1 MWDFDGEP
9 WTALVEIALVGE
21 YHGNSISLAEL
32 VPSLSLG
39 RKMLY
44 GCETLMES
52 PEHAP
57 RLIAIISKE
66 QEITLL
72 STV

>member
-1 MWDFDGEP
+1 MELGYFSRIGISGGIPLKE
-9 WTALVEIALVGE
+9 
-21 YHGNSISLAEL
+21 NFISLAEL

-66 QEITLL
+66 QEITL
-72 STV
+72 

>member
-1 MWDFDGEP
+1 MKNE
-9 WTALVEIALVGE
+9 
-21 YHGNSISLAEL
+21 NSISLAEL

-66 QEITLL
+66 QEITL
-72 STV
+72 

>member
-1 MWDFDGEP
+1 MLKLIQNYFSRNRVSGGILLE
-9 WTALVEIALVGE
+9 E
-21 YHGNSISLAEL
+21 NSISLAEL
-32 VPSLSLG
+32 LLSLSLG

-66 QEITLL
+66 QEITL
-72 STV
+72 